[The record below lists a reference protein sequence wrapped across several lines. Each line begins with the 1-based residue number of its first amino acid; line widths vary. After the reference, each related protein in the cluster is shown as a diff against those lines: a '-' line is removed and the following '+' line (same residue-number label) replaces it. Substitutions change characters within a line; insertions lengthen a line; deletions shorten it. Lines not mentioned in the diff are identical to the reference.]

1 MPGKKRVLIVDDE
14 AEILSLVSMILTK
27 NKFEVLQASSADS
40 ALDMLE
46 HESVD
51 LVISDITMPGMSG
64 LEFLE
69 EVREWD
75 MDLPVIFVSGQDSS
89 RKRAQAL
96 RGASAV
102 IAKPFKKDTLLK
114 TVQKALQGGP
124 APTAQSLET
133 EETEKLDY

>member
-14 AEILSLVSMILTK
+14 AGVLSLLNLILTK
-27 NKFEVLQASSADS
+27 NRFEVLEASSADS
-40 ALDMLE
+40 ALEMLE
-46 HESVD
+46 HETVD

-64 LEFLE
+64 IEFLE

-89 RKRAQAL
+89 KARAKGIA
-96 RGASAV
+96 GASAL

-114 TVQKALQGGP
+114 TVHKVLSSNSPP
-124 APTAQSLET
+124 AEMSLET

>member
-14 AEILSLVSMILTK
+14 AGVLSLLNIILTK
-27 NKFEVLQASSADS
+27 NRFEVLEASSAAT

-51 LVISDITMPGMSG
+51 LIISDITMPGMNG

-75 MDLPVIFVSGQDSS
+75 MELPVIFVSGQDSS
-89 RKRAQAL
+89 RARAKAVT
-96 RGASAV
+96 GASAV
-102 IAKPFKKDTLLK
+102 VEKPFKKDTLLK
-114 TVQKALQGGP
+114 AVHKALAGSAVP
-124 APTAQSLET
+124 SEPEEDLEA
-133 EETEKLDY
+133 